1 MRMLLDGFLQH
12 YEAIPTEGLKMTTQI
27 GAPIYSHVRV
37 RALCQLRC
45 TGGRLMSNKE
55 TALKFVERVI
65 NGHDLKAIDQILSA
79 DFVEHSAPPGF
90 ASNRAGVKEMFEAFL
105 AAFPDMHVRIDDV
118 IVEGDKVVMR
128 ATATGTHQGPFM
140 GIPATNKSL
149 SISEIHI
156 VQVRGEQCVAHWG
169 VVDMVAMM
177 RQIGVMPPPGGK
189 P

>member
-1 MRMLLDGFLQH
+1 MGNYPRC
-12 YEAIPTEGLKMTTQI
+12 AKAGL
-27 GAPIYSHVRV
+27 GGHVRD
-37 RALCQLRC
+37 
-45 TGGRLMSNKE
+45 TRLYVIYAPQEDVMSNKE

-65 NGHDLKAIDQILSA
+65 NGHDLNAIDQLLSA

-90 ASNRAGVKEMFEAFL
+90 ASNRAGVKEMFGAFL
-105 AAFPDMHVRIDDV
+105 AAFPDMHLRIDDV

-128 ATATGTHQGPFM
+128 ATATGTHKGPFM
-140 GIPATNKSL
+140 GIPATNKSF
-149 SISEIHI
+149 SINEIHI
-156 VQVRGEQCVAHWG
+156 VQVRGEQSVAHWG

>member
-1 MRMLLDGFLQH
+1 
-12 YEAIPTEGLKMTTQI
+12 
-27 GAPIYSHVRV
+27 
-37 RALCQLRC
+37 
-45 TGGRLMSNKE
+45 MSNKE

-65 NGHDLKAIDQILSA
+65 NGHDLNAIDQVLSA

-90 ASNRAGVKEMFEAFL
+90 ASNRAGVKEMFGAFL
-105 AAFPDMHVRIDDV
+105 AAFPDMHLRIDDV

-128 ATATGTHQGPFM
+128 ATATGTHKGPFM
-140 GIPATNKSL
+140 GIPATNKSF
-149 SISEIHI
+149 SINEIHI